1 VLTATLPTR
10 DFVLI
15 LDPYCLEVLLAPPLR
30 TALTLIRDFATLAP
44 PITVNLIFPH
54 YLATADQQTLAE
66 TGLAPLIPFHDEG
79 AVPVLTL
86 SRDIRGRVRGRIE
99 RGAEGEQR
107 GLRLLALAHSLKA
120 DGIVTA
126 VPSLVE
132 PRHELLRHHRF
143 RIVPPEEFPDLVEVC
158 ARGHD
163 VPCAALPA
171 APTYLPAGTL
181 YQFAHWKGRL
191 LFNWFNHVAPSLSA
205 DAPLRELLRSA
216 LLNRYAFV
224 LRARDMVRFYQLQAD
239 RHVRYGQKIP
249 VFREPLN
256 YHLTAFYTHGWGMLD
271 TLAQIANRR
280 LVLRLN
286 PFRCH
291 INRDDFLQALGNKRP
306 GLRRFVREHGGQ
318 WVPIIGDVRHPI
330 AHSAL
335 RLQSDLVA
343 ATADSKKS
351 DEEIASILRD
361 EDPDFY
367 TILPPG
373 LVKDLE
379 PMMIANWRLNKM
391 KIVSDDV
398 INIEKAEGGYFRQ
411 PVASIDFDLDRI
423 NAFIDAFLVGCFD
436 TSSPPATEV
445 VSPSPSCVTPP

>member
-1 VLTATLPTR
+1 VLTVTLPTR

-15 LDPYCLEVLLAPPLR
+15 LDPYCLENLLAVPLR
-30 TALTLIRDFATLAP
+30 SALALIRDLATLAP
-44 PITVNLIFPH
+44 PITINLIFPH
-54 YLATADQQTLAE
+54 YLASADQQALLE
-66 TGLAPLIPFHDEG
+66 TGLAPLIPFRDEG
-79 AVPVLTL
+79 AVPALIL

-107 GLRLLALAHSLKA
+107 GFRLLALAHSLKA
-120 DGIVTA
+120 DGIVTEI
-126 VPSLVE
+126 PSIVD
-132 PRHELLRHHRF
+132 PRYELLQHHKF
-143 RIVPPEEFPDLVEVC
+143 RIVPPEGFPDFVEVC
-158 ARGHD
+158 ARGLD

-171 APTYLPAGTL
+171 APTYRPAGIL
-181 YQFAHWKGRL
+181 YQFAHWKGRR

-205 DAPLRELLRSA
+205 DEALRELLRSA
-216 LLNRYAFV
+216 LLNRYAFI

-239 RHVRYGQKIP
+239 RLVRYGQRTR

-280 LVLRLN
+280 LHLRLD

-291 INRDDFLQALGNKRP
+291 INRDDFLEALGKKRP
-306 GLRRFVREHGGQ
+306 GLRLFLEEHGGD

-335 RLQSDLVA
+335 RLQSDLVV

-351 DEEIASILRD
+351 DEEIASILHV

-367 TILPPG
+367 KGLPHD
-373 LVKDLE
+373 LVKGVE
-379 PMMIANWRLNKM
+379 RMRIESWRQNKL

-398 INIEKAEGGYFRQ
+398 INIEKVEGGYLRQ
-411 PVASIDFDLDRI
+411 PVASIDFDLARI

-436 TSSPPATEV
+436 TSSAPAAGR
-445 VSPSPSCVTPP
+445 VSPSPVTPS